1 MEVPMHRFRR
11 FLKWIFIPVTLMLVP
26 HSRSKPISFRI
37 PLAGIFVSILMVLV
51 GTAYM
56 FSVSVRT
63 MEYYS
68 MKEQLSRLTAHYQE
82 MKSTMHSLKLAE
94 AEFRKLFGL
103 KSKKDV
109 LEAVDVADTGS
120 LDMDALNKQIR
131 EAMEST
137 TDIRKYIEEQK
148 DLYLSTPAGWP
159 VAGAVSSGYGHREHP
174 VTGKP
179 NFHTGTDISV
189 PQGTHVKA
197 TADGI
202 VSFSGWTAGS
212 GNTVV
217 IEHGYGFSTAYAH
230 NQRNLVKV
238 GQRVRRRDAI
248 AVSGSTG
255 VSTGPHVHYEIWKNG
270 RHVDPAA
277 YLARG

>member
-1 MEVPMHRFRR
+1 MIRFRK
-11 FLKWIFIPVTLMLVP
+11 FLKWIFLPVTLMVVP
-26 HSRSKPISFRI
+26 HARTKPISLRI
-37 PLAGIFVSILMVLV
+37 PLAGIFVSIFMFLV
-51 GTAYM
+51 GTAFM
-56 FSVSVRT
+56 LFISVRT

-68 MKEQLSRLTAHYQE
+68 MRDQLARVTAHYQE
-82 MKSTMHSLKLAE
+82 MKATMHSLKLAE

-109 LEAVDVADTGS
+109 LEAASSADSGT
-120 LDMDALNKQIR
+120 LDMDALNRQIR

-137 TDIRKYIEEQK
+137 ADIRKYIEEQK
-148 DLYLSTPAGWP
+148 DIYRATPAGWP
-159 VAGAVSSGYGHREHP
+159 VPGDVSSGYGPREHP
-174 VTGKP
+174 LSGKP
-179 NFHTGTDISV
+179 SFHSGMDISV
-189 PQGTHVKA
+189 PQGTQVKA

-202 VSFSGWTAGS
+202 VSFSGWTPGG
-212 GNTVV
+212 GNTIV
-217 IEHGYGFSTAYAH
+217 IEHGYGISTAYAH
-230 NQRNLVKV
+230 NQRILVKV
-238 GQRVRRRDAI
+238 GQRVKRREAI

>member
-1 MEVPMHRFRR
+1 MHRFRR
-11 FLKWIFIPVTLMLVP
+11 FLKWIFVPVTLMVVP
-26 HSRSKPISFRI
+26 HSRTKPVSLRI
-37 PLAGIFVSILMVLV
+37 PLAGIFVSVLMFFV

-56 FSVSVRT
+56 LSVSVRT
-63 MEYYS
+63 MEYHA
-68 MKEQLSRLTAHYQE
+68 MKERLSRITTHYQE
-82 MKSTMHSLKLAE
+82 MKSTMHSLKLAD

-103 KSKKDV
+103 KSRKDV
-109 LEAVDVADTGS
+109 LEAAAFADTGT
-120 LDMDALNKQIR
+120 LDMDTLNQQIH

-137 TDIRKYIEEQK
+137 TDIRKYIKEQK
-148 DLYLSTPAGWP
+148 DLYLATPEGWP
-159 VAGAVSSGYGHREHP
+159 VPGAVSSGYGHREHP
-174 VTGKP
+174 MSGKP
-179 NFHTGTDISV
+179 SFHSGMDISV
-189 PQGTHVKA
+189 PQGTHVNA

-217 IEHGYGFSTAYAH
+217 VEHGHGFSTAYAH
-230 NQRNLVKV
+230 NQRNLVTV
-238 GQRVRRRDAI
+238 GQRVKRREAI

-270 RHVDPAA
+270 RHVNPAA

>member
-1 MEVPMHRFRR
+1 MHRFRR
-11 FLKWIFIPVTLMLVP
+11 FLKWIFVPVTLMLVP
-26 HSRSKPISFRI
+26 HSRSKPVSFRI
-37 PLAGIFVSILMVLV
+37 PLAGIFASVLMFLV

-63 MEYYS
+63 MEYYT
-68 MKEQLSRLTAHYQE
+68 MKEKLSLVTSQYQE
-82 MKSTMHSLKLAE
+82 MKSTMHSLKQAE
-94 AEFRKLFGL
+94 AELRKLFGL

-109 LEAVDVADTGS
+109 LEAAAFADTGS
-120 LDMDALNKQIR
+120 LDMDTLNQQIH
-131 EAMEST
+131 EAMESA
-137 TDIRKYIEEQK
+137 TDIRKYIREQK
-148 DLYLSTPAGWP
+148 DLYLATPAGWP
-159 VAGAVSSGYGHREHP
+159 VAGDVSSGYGRREHP
-174 VTGKP
+174 MSGKP
-179 NFHTGTDISV
+179 GFHSGMDISV

-217 IEHGYGFSTAYAH
+217 IEHGHGFSTAYAH

-238 GQRVRRRDAI
+238 GQRVKRRDAI
-248 AVSGSTG
+248 SVSGSTG

-277 YLARG
+277 YLERG

>member
-1 MEVPMHRFRR
+1 MHRFRR
-11 FLKWIFIPVTLMLVP
+11 FLKWIFVPVTLMLVP
-26 HSRSKPISFRI
+26 HTRTKPISFRI
-37 PLAGIFVSILMVLV
+37 PLAGIFVSILMFLV
-51 GTAYM
+51 GTTYM

-68 MKEQLSRLTAHYQE
+68 MKEQLSVVTAHYQE

-109 LEAVDVADTGS
+109 LEAAVFADTGT
-120 LDMDALNKQIR
+120 LDMDTLNRQIH

-137 TDIRKYIEEQK
+137 ADIRNYIKDQK
-148 DLYLSTPAGWP
+148 DIYQATPAGWP
-159 VAGAVSSGYGHREHP
+159 VAGAISSGYGHREHP
-174 VTGKP
+174 MSGKP
-179 NFHTGTDISV
+179 SFHSGLDISV
-189 PQGTHVKA
+189 PHGTHVKA

-217 IEHGYGFSTAYAH
+217 IEHGHGFSTAYAH
-230 NQRNLVKV
+230 NKQNLVKV
-238 GQRVRRRDAI
+238 GQRVKRWEAI
-248 AVSGSTG
+248 ALSGSTG

-270 RHVDPAA
+270 HHVNPAA
-277 YLARG
+277 YLERG